1 MRKRNKKNWI
11 IGAIV
16 FLLVLT
22 GCTVGGSYYML
33 NFSLTPNA
41 KIRAK
46 DADSYKY
53 MYANYPFLRPWV
65 DSLNKVNALRDTFIL
80 NPEGIRLH
88 ALKEGATSNGIKD
101 LSIDI
106 DGNGNV
112 FLCTVDNAD
121 TEDGNYRHRYWH
133 F

>member
-46 DADSYKY
+46 DAEEAVYL
-53 MYANYPFLRPWV
+53 FQVL
-65 DSLNKVNALRDTFIL
+65 
-80 NPEGIRLH
+80 
-88 ALKEGATSNGIKD
+88 
-101 LSIDI
+101 
-106 DGNGNV
+106 
-112 FLCTVDNAD
+112 
-121 TEDGNYRHRYWH
+121 
-133 F
+133 

>member
-65 DSLNKVNALRDTFIL
+65 DSLNKVNALKGYGYMHITLPLPNQQR
-80 NPEGIRLH
+80 
-88 ALKEGATSNGIKD
+88 KQ
-101 LSIDI
+101 LSLYMVIPI
-106 DGNGNV
+106 MPYV
-112 FLCTVDNAD
+112 CS
-121 TEDGNYRHRYWH
+121 
-133 F
+133 

>member
-46 DADSYKY
+46 DADSYEY
-53 MYANYPFLRPWV
+53 MYPNYPFLRPWV

-88 ALKEGATSNGIKD
+88 AYYIAAPKPTK
-101 LSIDI
+101 
-106 DGNGNV
+106 
-112 FLCTVDNAD
+112 
-121 TEDGNYRHRYWH
+121 
-133 F
+133 

>member
-46 DADSYKY
+46 DADSYEY

-88 ALKEGATSNGIKD
+88 AYYIAAPKENSCH
-101 LSIDI
+101 
-106 DGNGNV
+106 
-112 FLCTVDNAD
+112 CTWL
-121 TEDGNYRHRYWH
+121 YR
-133 F
+133 